1 MTIATTEVSAA
12 AWKTKTAK
20 MAKHA
25 AADHHHH
32 GKSKAA
38 DGKSDVAQAAKKAAK
53 SADMAKSA
61 GPAEGAT
68 KSWGKYAAADTM
80 KSAVTAKMADY
91 YTEKV
96 ATAPT
101 IEEQS
106 LDVAKEIIRRLDSD
120 MNGQLNSEEIAGT
133 RLAEKIAEGFYGLD
147 GDKTGTLD
155 VDELYGFILDELKN
169 QSVAEAVPGEVPEDN
184 AEAAETPAETP
195 AEIPAEA
202 PVAAPE
208 AAVAE
213 PEAAPVEA
221 PAETA
226 DAAIAAEPADAA
238 PAEAGTAPID
248 VMETVDY
255 YVSPAMSAEERV
267 IAAFE
272 AALKTIQE
280 GQEARSTYDVVSALY
295 GDVQG
300 ILGTA

>member
-1 MTIATTEVSAA
+1 MTIATTEVATA
-12 AWKTKTAK
+12 AWKPKTAK
-20 MAKHA
+20 MAKPA
-25 AADHHHH
+25 VADHHHPH
-32 GKSKAA
+32 KAKA
-38 DGKSDVAQAAKKAAK
+38 KASNEASHAGHAAKKAAK
-53 SADMAKSA
+53 SA
-61 GPAEGAT
+61 GHAEGMD
-68 KSWGKYAAADTM
+68 KSWGKYGAEAM
-80 KSAVTAKMADY
+80 KNAMTTKMADY
-91 YTEKV
+91 FTEKV
-96 ATAPT
+96 SAPPT

-106 LDVAKEIIRRLDSD
+106 LDVAKEIIRRLDAD
-120 MNGQLNSEEIAGT
+120 MNGSLNSEEIAGT

>member
-155 VDELYGFILDELKN
+155 VDELYGFILEELKN
-169 QSVAEAVPGEVPEDN
+169 QTVAETVPDEASGDT
-184 AEAAETPAETP
+184 AEAAETPVETAE
-195 AEIPAEA
+195 
-202 PVAAPE
+202 
-208 AAVAE
+208 
-213 PEAAPVEA
+213 APVEA
-221 PAETA
+221 PTEAPEAVVADPEMAPAEEAVEAAAPVETAETP
-226 DAAIAAEPADAA
+226 EAA
-238 PAEAGTAPID
+238 PAETAAAPID

-255 YVSPAMSAEERV
+255 YVSPAMSAEERI

-300 ILGTA
+300 IIGSS